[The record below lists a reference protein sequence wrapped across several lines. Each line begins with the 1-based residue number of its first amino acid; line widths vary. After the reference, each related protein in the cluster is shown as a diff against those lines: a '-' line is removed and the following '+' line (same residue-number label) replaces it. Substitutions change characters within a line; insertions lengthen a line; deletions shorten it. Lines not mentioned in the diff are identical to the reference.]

1 MERKNRNIMVVLIAL
16 VIAVAVFSSFAVDFF
31 SGTPVITLPPVYATP
46 QPTPTGQTSASGVV
60 RVEVTPETVQNVI
73 ATLSR
78 PSSYYREITVTYAGG
93 SSIVSSQWVDG
104 GWTKTDTSL
113 PGGRVRHSLVGGGTL
128 YWWYDSSREW
138 LTAPADGHT
147 ADVDGARIPT
157 YEDILEAEPSEILE
171 ADYETKDGLDCI
183 YVSVSNWDST
193 SSARYWV
200 SVESGLLTAAELTED
215 GQTVLSM
222 TSTAAER
229 PVTEGTVFA
238 LPDGTVLHK
247 SGGGQGL
254 T

>member
-1 MERKNRNIMVVLIAL
+1 MERKNRNIMVILIAL

-31 SGTPVITLPPVYATP
+31 SGTPVITLPPAVSDA
-46 QPTPTGQTSASGVV
+46 QPTPSDSMSSSGMV

-78 PSSYYREITVTYAGG
+78 PSSYYREITVTYTGG

-113 PGGRVRHSLVGGGTL
+113 PGGRVRHSLVGEGTL
-128 YWWYDSSREW
+128 YWWYDSSRRW
-138 LTAPADGHT
+138 FTAPADEQT

-157 YEDILEAEPSEILE
+157 YEDVLEVDPSHILEAG
-171 ADYETKDGLDCI
+171 YKNKDGLECI
-183 YVSVSNWDST
+183 YVAVGEENT
-193 SSARYWV
+193 NARYWV
-200 SVESGLLTAAELTED
+200 SVESGLLTAAELVE
-215 GQTVLSM
+215 GENVVLSM

-229 PVTEGTVFA
+229 PVTEGTVFS
-238 LPDGTVLHK
+238 LPDGSVLHR
-247 SGGGQGL
+247 SGGVQTL